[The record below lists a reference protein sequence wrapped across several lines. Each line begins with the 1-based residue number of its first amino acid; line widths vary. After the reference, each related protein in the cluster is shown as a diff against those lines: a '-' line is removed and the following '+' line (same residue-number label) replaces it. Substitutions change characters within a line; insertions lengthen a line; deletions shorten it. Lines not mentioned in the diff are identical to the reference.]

1 LKLTVLIWFCCLFQA
16 SSEAQYFFTGE
27 VRDVHGDKLQNGSI
41 FVRSTGLSYKTGFY
55 GEFRIISR
63 RPDDTLTLNFEGYEP
78 YTVFTSASEFLQ
90 ITLKRPFFRAA
101 STVNYL
107 KCSYRGFYAASTNG
121 SPGPAAPSTLVE
133 NPFLDQD
140 APMSFICA
148 GDRLSYST
156 IDRFL
161 DMGFTVPSDA
171 VQIEGILNH
180 FNNYYEDPENN
191 DVFQC
196 SPTLLP
202 CPWNRQHRLL
212 CLDISAR
219 KVNMQ
224 NTAPGNF
231 VFLIDASGSMDLPNK
246 LPMIKSGIR
255 SLIDNLRD
263 VDAVSVVEF
272 GGRVRT
278 LMEGVQGSQK
288 GRIIKNI
295 EAMVADGPT
304 PGEEGIK
311 MAYEVAR
318 RQFIQGGN
326 NRVILITDGDI
337 NDGLSTGKELEDFV
351 AEQSDQG
358 INLTCIGVGMNGEE
372 NSELSI
378 LAQKGQGEFACADDE
393 QSAERLLVRQLSK
406 TPLTVADSVGITI
419 AFDST
424 LVKSYRLIGYDNKKS
439 LLGDTTARL
448 GCSHICS
455 GHSFLSLIELIPRHD
470 SAGIEN
476 LAHIR
481 IDYCLPGQHTLKS
494 TSYPCPNKLTS
505 FDRATGRLKRAT
517 CIAIF
522 GMKLRRSA
530 YVTDLSWLAIEKMA
544 KKNFTGA
551 DFIDKEYLALVAKA
565 KKVYMA
571 DNDRPG
577 HGTN

>member
-1 LKLTVLIWFCCLFQA
+1 LKWTVLICICCLLQA

-27 VRDVHGDKLQNGSI
+27 VRDTHGDRLQNGSV
-41 FVRSTGLSYKTGFY
+41 FVQSTGLTYKTGFY

-63 RPDDTLTLNFEGYEP
+63 RADDTLTLTFEGYEP
-78 YTVFTSASEFLQ
+78 YTVLTSAAEFLQ
-90 ITLKRPFFRAA
+90 VTLKRPAFRAA
-101 STVNYL
+101 STINHL
-107 KCSYRGFYAASTNG
+107 KCSYKGIYTTKALASN
-121 SPGPAAPSTLVE
+121 SINTLVE

-140 APMSFICA
+140 APLSFTCA
-148 GDRLSYST
+148 GDRLSYS
-156 IDRFL
+156 ILDRFL
-161 DMGFTVPSDA
+161 DMGFTVPADA

-196 SPTLLP
+196 APTLLP
-202 CPWNRQHRLL
+202 CPWNPQHRLL
-212 CLDISAR
+212 CLDICAR

-255 SLIDNLRD
+255 SLIGNLRD
-263 VDAVSVVEF
+263 VDDVSVVEF

-278 LMEGVQGSQK
+278 LIEGVSGSQK
-288 GRIIKNI
+288 GRIVKTI
-295 EAMVADGPT
+295 EEMTADGAT
-304 PGEEGIK
+304 PGEEGVK

-326 NRVILITDGDI
+326 NRIILITDGDI
-337 NDGLSTGKELEDFV
+337 NDGLSTWKELEDFV
-351 AEQSDQG
+351 GDQSDQG
-358 INLTCIGVGMNGEE
+358 IHLTCIGVGMNGEE

-393 QSAERLLVRQLSK
+393 QGAERLLVDQLAK

-419 AFDST
+419 GFDST

-439 LLGDTTARL
+439 LLGDTSSKL
-448 GCSHICS
+448 EDSHICS
-455 GHSFLSLIELIPRHD
+455 GHSFLSLFELIPRHD

-476 LAHIR
+476 IAKVR
-481 IDYCLPGQHTLKS
+481 IDYCLPGQHAVKS
-494 TSYPCPNKLTS
+494 ASYPCPNKLTP

-517 CIAIF
+517 CIAMF
-522 GMKLRRSA
+522 AMKLRRSA
-530 YVTDLSWLAIEKMA
+530 YVSQLSWVAIEKMA

-565 KKVYMA
+565 KRVYMSGN
-571 DNDRPG
+571 NDRQE